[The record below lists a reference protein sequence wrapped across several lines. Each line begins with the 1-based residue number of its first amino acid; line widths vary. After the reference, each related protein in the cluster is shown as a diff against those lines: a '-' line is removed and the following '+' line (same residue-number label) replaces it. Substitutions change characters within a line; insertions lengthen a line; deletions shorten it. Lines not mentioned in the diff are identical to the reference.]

1 MFLRNEKSALE
12 AMQRLERGG
21 EQIATTSINIHELY
35 TGAYFSKNPAKKIND
50 ILTLMEIIDVLDFDK
65 VSAKHSGLIM
75 SDLKQRKIVVDESDW
90 LGDVLTAAVAKKFDA
105 TIVTN
110 DNDFA
115 NISGI
120 KIERW

>member
-1 MFLRNEKSALE
+1 MFLRNERSALE
-12 AMQRLERGG
+12 TMQRLERSG
-21 EQIATTSINIHELY
+21 EQITTTSINIHELY

-50 ILTLMEIIDVLDFDK
+50 ILTLMEIIEVLDFDK

-75 SDLKQRKIVVDESDW
+75 SDLKQRKIVDESDW

-115 NISGI
+115 NIRGI